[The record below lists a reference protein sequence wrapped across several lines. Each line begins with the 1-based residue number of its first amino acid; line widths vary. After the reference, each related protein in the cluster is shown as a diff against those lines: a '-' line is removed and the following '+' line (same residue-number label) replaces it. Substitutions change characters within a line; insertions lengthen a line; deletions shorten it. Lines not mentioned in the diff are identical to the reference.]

1 MKRSKEFKRKVNGFT
16 LIELISVVSIMAII
30 LLIAIPA
37 YTTITNKT
45 KENIY
50 QSKVTELLAKAE
62 SYSETSN
69 VFVMEVSTLMQQGLI
84 SADNESGNLIDPRS
98 DRKMNCDIIE
108 VNYEGNTYKANYIE
122 NDTCLG
128 EEELNN
134 RYGMGYITIYDENGN
149 EVSNNTWSQTIF
161 ENFQFRL
168 KNESNLENLVSFT
181 WNGEEEKTCTKEEYD
196 DCLYQISAQ
205 LIKNITV
212 TLHVVMNINGQEVNQ
227 KYSAHGLIDRE
238 KPTVSVDDVNN
249 ENYTTDLRKVS
260 FVLDDRSGSGISHYA
275 VVSDDITSCDND
287 GIVYQSTEDV
297 HPTVYLNNGDYIV
310 CAKDKVGNVSDI
322 DDKSKVHVEKV
333 NSNNFKIKVT
343 NNSNS
348 NWTNKDV
355 TLAVSWDIE
364 NIDFC
369 TYKLNDGEYQRYN
382 GVYDSKGFTF
392 KPNFTGEQKTTV
404 YFMCYDKA
412 GNKSN
417 EANTSVLID
426 TNNPTITYSIQ
437 NQAVGSN
444 SYYKG
449 LTLKADV
456 KDNLSGISSI
466 KYCQGEGDCTPGTTA
481 TGSFSVTLASGKN
494 RKVCTIVVDK
504 AGNSSGKVCSSSY
517 NVDGVKP
524 TISLNES
531 STSGENGWVKKATI
545 TGSFNDT
552 VSGLA
557 SAKYCR
563 SSANC
568 TPDTTVSIS
577 NNQIVVDITNAS
589 NQKVCMNV
597 TDKAGN
603 TSNLTCSKNYYAD
616 NTLPT
621 VSIDVSTSN
630 GNATVTASNAKDNL
644 SGVASYQFRFDNGNW
659 ITGSSNRYTFTNLTD
674 GNHTFYVRVK
684 DKAGNYSSAQS
695 KVVTISNGPSLTRI
709 GDFISKN
716 ASSNDNMR
724 NNYNIVPLNQSQIV
738 IIDGDEVYY
747 DNGKPK
753 NTYYLEAQVLNV
765 TSKSSSYGSIVKLMS
780 EGAPLPEYGVRVDNS
795 TIVVGG
801 DANTRGG
808 SVRVATL
815 KISGN
820 SITMPYISSVFGKA
834 GFEREGIVGISH
846 SLNSGTVGVYYDD
859 STSSKH
865 NYAVR
870 SYTYTSGGISSES
883 KLSRNVNDIYYYF
896 HDIYGTA
903 GSVSTSQGTYARQ
916 KVFDYAGFFNGTGIV
931 RCDDNSIYQDTQCYN
946 KKNENKIIDAGNY
959 SKYLGSNT
967 QQAYFSMT
975 ALGNDKIILTIKN
988 KTYDRNSK
996 TTTLTGHL
1004 LFYKKENGS
1013 WNFKKEITAPENGAT
1028 YSGSKYLSNEVLL
1041 PLTTNAA
1048 LYNSYAGLYYITFS

>member
-69 VFVMEVSTLMQQGLI
+69 VFVMDVNTLMQQGLI

-149 EVSNNTWSQTIF
+149 EVSNNTWSQTAF

-168 KNESNLENLVSFT
+168 KKESNLENLVSFT

-212 TLHVVMNINGQEVNQ
+212 TLNVVMNINSQEVNQ

-275 VVSDDITSCDND
+275 VVSDEITSCDND
-287 GIVYQSTEDV
+287 GIVYQSTENV
-297 HPTVYLNNGDYIV
+297 HPTVYLDNGDYIV
-310 CAKDKVGNVSDI
+310 CAKDKVGNISDI

-369 TYKLNDGEYQRYN
+369 AYKLNDGEYQRYN

-417 EANTSVLID
+417 EANTNVLID

-437 NQAVGSN
+437 KQTAGSN

-449 LTLKADV
+449 LTLKVDV

-494 RKVCTIVVDK
+494 RKICAIVVDK

-524 TISLNES
+524 TISLTES
-531 STSGENGWVKKATI
+531 STLGENDWVKKATI
-545 TGSFNDT
+545 TGSLSDT

-603 TSNLTCSKNYYAD
+603 TSNTACSKNYYAD

-621 VSIDVSTSN
+621 VSIDVSASN
-630 GNATVTASNAKDNL
+630 GNATVTANNAQDNL
-644 SGVASYQFRFDNGNW
+644 SGINASSYQFRFDNGNW
-659 ITGSSNRYTFTNLTD
+659 ITNSSNKYTFTNLTD

-684 DKAGNYSSAQS
+684 DKAGNYSSASS
-695 KVVTISNGPSLTRI
+695 KVVAISNGPSITRI
-709 GDFISKN
+709 GDTITKSN
-716 ASSNDNMR
+716 SSYDTCANT
-724 NNYNIVPLNQSQIV
+724 NYVPLNKSQV
-738 IIDGDEVYY
+738 IIFDSNEVYN
-747 DNGKPK
+747 DKGRPLN
-753 NTYYLEAQVLNV
+753 YYEFGAQVLNV
-765 TSKSSSYGSIVKLMS
+765 TPTSSSYGDYTQLL
-780 EGAPLPEYGVRVDNS
+780 GQYAPLTQYAVRVDDSTVVVSGNS
-795 TIVVGG
+795 NTSGGATRAATIKV
-801 DANTRGG
+801 
-808 SVRVATL
+808 
-815 KISGN
+815 SGN
-820 SITMPYISSVFGKA
+820 SITLQSIANSFGEAGSS
-834 GFEREGIVGISH
+834 REGNVGISH
-846 SLNSGTVGVYYDD
+846 TLNSGTVTIYFND
-859 STSSKH
+859 STSKFN
-865 NYAVR
+865 NYR
-870 SYTYTSGGISSES
+870 YIEYNYLKGNTLNKTTIS
-883 KLSRNVNDIYYYF
+883 
-896 HDIYGTA
+896 HDITNAYTFYYDIRGAA
-903 GSVSTSQGTYARQ
+903 GATSYISGFSAVY
-916 KVFDYAGFFNGTGIV
+916 DYTGLYNGTGII
-931 RCDDNSIYQDTQCYN
+931 RCYNNNIYQATHCNNVKDN
-946 KKNENKIIDAGNY
+946 NKIIDQSKY
-959 SKYLGSNT
+959 SKYLTGKNNE
-967 QQAYFSMT
+967 QAYFQMV
-975 ALGNDKIILTIKN
+975 ALGNDKLILAIKSKSVSN
-988 KTYDRNSK
+988 KK
-996 TTTLTGHL
+996 TTLTGHL
-1004 LFYKKENGS
+1004 LFFKKENNT
-1013 WNFKKEITAPENGAT
+1013 WNLKKEITTPE
-1028 YSGSKYLSNEVLL
+1028 SGKIYDGYKYVSNEVLL
-1041 PLTTNAA
+1041 SLSENAA
-1048 LYNSYAGLYYITFS
+1048 LYNSMEGLYYITFP

>member
-69 VFVMEVSTLMQQGLI
+69 VFVMDVNTLIQQGLI

-149 EVSNNTWSQTIF
+149 EVSNNTWSQTVF

-238 KPTVSVDDVNN
+238 KPTVSVDDINN

-297 HPTVYLNNGDYIV
+297 HPTVYLDSGDYIV

-343 NNSNS
+343 NSSNS

-382 GVYDSKGFTF
+382 GVYDSKGFTI

-437 NQAVGSN
+437 NQTVGSN
-444 SYYKG
+444 NYYKG

-494 RKVCTIVVDK
+494 RKVCAIVVDK

-524 TISLNES
+524 TISLTES

-577 NNQIVVDITNAS
+577 NNQIVVDIINAS

-603 TSNLTCSKNYYAD
+603 TSNMACSKNYYAD

-644 SGVASYQFRFDNGNW
+644 SGVVSYQFRFDNGNW

-695 KVVTISNGPSLTRI
+695 KVLTISSGPKLTRI
-709 GDFISKN
+709 G
-716 ASSNDNMR
+716 NMITKSR
-724 NNYNIVPLNQSQIV
+724 TIYDTHVNYQYVPLNKSQVV
-738 IIDGDEVYY
+738 ILSSDEVY
-747 DNGKPK
+747 NAKGRPLG
-753 NTYYLEAQVLNV
+753 YYEFGAQVLNV
-765 TSKSSSYGSIVKLMS
+765 TPTSSSYGSYVQLL
-780 EGAPLPEYGVRVDNS
+780 GQYAPLTEYAVRIDDSTLVVSGNS
-795 TIVVGG
+795 NTKGG
-801 DANTRGG
+801 ATRA
-808 SVRVATL
+808 ATL
-815 KISGN
+815 KVSGN
-820 SITMPYISSVFGKA
+820 SISMPYIASSFGSA
-834 GFEREGIVGISH
+834 GTWREGNVGISH
-846 SLNSGTVGVYYDD
+846 SLNSNTATIYFNDSTEYRNNYRYIEYNYLTGRTANKTTISHDITNAITYYYDIRGAAG
-859 STSSKH
+859 
-865 NYAVR
+865 AV
-870 SYTYTSGGISSES
+870 SYISGFREIYDYTG
-883 KLSRNVNDIYYYF
+883 LY
-896 HDIYGTA
+896 
-903 GSVSTSQGTYARQ
+903 
-916 KVFDYAGFFNGTGIV
+916 NGTGII
-931 RCDDNSIYQDTQCYN
+931 RCYDNNIYQATQCN
-946 KKNENKIIDAGNY
+946 NVKADTKIIDQSKY
-959 SKYLGSNT
+959 SKYLTGKNYS
-967 QQAYFSMT
+967 QGYFQMV
-975 ALGNDKIILTIKN
+975 ALGNDKLVLAIKDRSTNN
-988 KTYDRNSK
+988 KKS
-996 TTTLTGHL
+996 TLTGHL
-1004 LFYKKENGS
+1004 LFFKKENNT
-1013 WNFKKEITAPENGAT
+1013 WNLKKELTTPESGKT
-1028 YSGSKYLSNEVLL
+1028 YDEGYISNEVLL
-1041 PLTTNAA
+1041 SLSETAV
-1048 LYNSYAGLYYITFS
+1048 LYNSYEGLYYITFP